1 MQAAWQAEKDAL
13 LEEIERL
20 KRLLAQQ
27 REELLAAAAAEKAR
41 LEALMAEAAAAAADR
56 LAALAAAFAKEK
68 DELQAKHAAEV
79 ARLME
84 RIRELE
90 AMLAALRMELD
101 ENAKMG
107 VYYDKV
113 RIDLTAALQL
123 PIGKTVSRI
132 EEIISALQAYQS
144 DFEAQKA
151 ARKK

>member
-1 MQAAWQAEKDAL
+1 
-13 LEEIERL
+13 
-20 KRLLAQQ
+20 
-27 REELLAAAAAEKAR
+27 
-41 LEALMAEAAAAAADR
+41 
-56 LAALAAAFAKEK
+56 
-68 DELQAKHAAEV
+68 
-79 ARLME
+79 ME